1 MLLRVNTTECCHL
14 VTSNFIPPPGAWIL
28 DLLTLPTKFLT
39 KRLKELRSVF
49 QSSFNQTPCLKFST
63 KGPLT
68 LKDLQQLKPSHSEC
82 TFCFGIGLMFSVIGA
97 MVQLCTNYILHTVVR
112 WSCKIIYPSWLYGHK
127 HKIFYCTFS

>member
-1 MLLRVNTTECCHL
+1 MIPYSSIDTTNQL
-14 VTSNFIPPPGAWIL
+14 IASDFVPPPGAWIL

-68 LKDLQQLKPSHSEC
+68 LKDLQQLKPSHSE
-82 TFCFGIGLMFSVIGA
+82 IS
-97 MVQLCTNYILHTVVR
+97 HTECQAADSERWEEVYR
-112 WSCKIIYPSWLYGHK
+112 WSTSP
-127 HKIFYCTFS
+127 